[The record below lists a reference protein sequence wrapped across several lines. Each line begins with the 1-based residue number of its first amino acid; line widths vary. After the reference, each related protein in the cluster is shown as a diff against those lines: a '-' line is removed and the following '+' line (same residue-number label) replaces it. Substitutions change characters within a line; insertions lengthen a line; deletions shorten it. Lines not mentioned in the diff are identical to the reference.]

1 MADIDLK
8 RFDIVSGQVQRV
20 YEFDDGR
27 WELEH
32 IDRDETYS
40 VSGTDI
46 LHVEHD
52 DGWLETTVYRDLDG
66 SGIYQEISVSHSRAT
81 ETSQPWTPQ
90 VSDASLA
97 RLYMATFDRSPDIN
111 GFRYWEQQVDR
122 GMSLKEVAAGFVS
135 SAEFSQTYG
144 PLNNN
149 GFVNQLYLNVLDRGA
164 DAAGSNWWT
173 SLLENQTMSRQEVVI
188 AFSESAEF
196 VALSGQAVDGFIQ
209 LAGQPGVTEAFV

>member
-1 MADIDLK
+1 MADIDFK

-27 WELEH
+27 WELES
-32 IDRDETYS
+32 IDHDESYS
-40 VSGTDI
+40 VSGADI

-66 SGIYQEISVSHSRAT
+66 SGIYQEISVSHSRPGEA
-81 ETSQPWTPQ
+81 STPPVSQ
-90 VSDASLA
+90 VSDASLT
-97 RLYMATFDRSPDIN
+97 RLYMATFDRNPDVG
-111 GFRYWEQQVDR
+111 GFHYWEQQVDR
-122 GMSLKEVAAGFVS
+122 GMSLTDVAASFVN

-144 PLNNN
+144 NLSNT
-149 GFVNQLYLNVLDRGA
+149 GFVDQLYLNVLDRSA
-164 DAAGSNWWT
+164 DAGGREWWT
-173 SLLENQTMSRQEVVI
+173 HHLDNQTMSRQEVVI

-209 LAGQPGVTEAFV
+209 LAGQPVATEVFV

>member
-1 MADIDLK
+1 MADVDLK

-27 WELEH
+27 WELEN

-66 SGIYQEISVSHSRAT
+66 SGIYQEISVSHSRPN
-81 ETSQPWTPQ
+81 ETHQPWASH

-97 RLYMATFDRSPDIN
+97 RLYMATFDRSPDVG

-122 GMSLKEVAAGFVS
+122 GMSLKDVAASFVNS
-135 SAEFSQTYG
+135 TEFSQSYG
-144 PLNNN
+144 TLTNT
-149 GFVNQLYLNVLDRGA
+149 GFVEQLYLNVLDRGA
-164 DAAGSNWWT
+164 DAGGRDWWAGH
-173 SLLENQTMSRQEVVI
+173 LDNQTMSRQEVVI

-196 VALSGQAVDGFIQ
+196 IALSGQAVDGFIQ
-209 LAGQPGVTEAFV
+209 LAGQPVATEVFV